1 MPRADR
7 LLIAAG
13 VLVWMAVGVTVVAG
27 AWPPD
32 GPAAW
37 VRMGAW
43 AMFGL
48 SFVACMYDVPAR
60 DGPQWRW
67 VLAQT
72 CSALAL
78 FALSPQR
85 ADIEVALLVVVA
97 GQLPAFLTTRAVLLW
112 IACQS
117 AIALSV
123 TYQHSSLF
131 TTVVLHVS
139 FFAFQLFASG
149 TMVLATS
156 ERRARALLARA
167 NAELQAL
174 HLMLEHE
181 TRQAERLHI
190 ARELHDSLGHG
201 LTAMAL
207 ELEAARHHANVEA
220 RSHVDRAQQLSKALL
235 SEVRDVVSSMRGAA
249 SVDLSTALRAL
260 AEKSQQPMVELALP
274 VSLAVED
281 TAVAHAI
288 VRAVQE
294 AITNAR
300 RHAGASRVHVTLGA
314 HAGTLHLDVRDDGR
328 GATTD
333 VRPGL
338 GLQGM
343 RERFEQLGGSFDVR
357 TAPGQGF
364 TIAAS
369 VPLRVAAAVDARSVG
384 R

>member
-1 MPRADR
+1 MW
-7 LLIAAG
+7 I
-13 VLVWMAVGVTVVAG
+13 AVGVTVVAG
-27 AWPPD
+27 SWPPA
-32 GPAAW
+32 GLGAW
-37 VRMGAW
+37 ARVGAW
-43 AMFGL
+43 AMFGV
-48 SFVACMYDVPAR
+48 SFIACMYAVPAHA
-60 DGPQWRW
+60 GPSWRW

-78 FALSPQR
+78 FALSPEQ
-85 ADIEVALLVVVA
+85 ADIELALLVVVA
-97 GQLPAFLTTRAVLLW
+97 GQLPAFLTTRMVLVWL
-112 IACQS
+112 ACQS
-117 AIALSV
+117 AIALIA
-123 TYQHSSLF
+123 TYQHSSLL
-131 TTVVLHVS
+131 TVVVLHAS

-156 ERRARALLARA
+156 ERRARTALARA

-181 TRQAERLHI
+181 TRQAERLLI

-220 RSHVDRAQQLSKALL
+220 RPHVDRAQHLSKTLL

-249 SVDLSTALRAL
+249 SVDVATALRAL
-260 AEKSQQPMVELALP
+260 AEDSHQPAVELTLPAALD
-274 VSLAVED
+274 VED

-300 RHAGASRVHVTLGA
+300 RHAGASIVHVTLGA
-314 HAGTLHLDVRDDGR
+314 RGGTLHLEVRDDGR
-328 GATTD
+328 GAATE

-369 VPLRVAAAVDARSVG
+369 VPLRSAALGGAGSVG
-384 R
+384 L